1 MTFTQ
6 LTKITGYDKLFQ
18 VEGRATRREFWN
30 WLLFVICVS
39 LVLTLIMY
47 GMQSVIILT
56 DSIFLSI
63 LFPFSV
69 FSTLLFSAYSSIA
82 LMTVTIRRLH
92 DTNRSAWYGFY
103 SLIPVVGGIMLFYM
117 CFIEKGTEGENKYG
131 AEAVYE

>member
-47 GMQSVIILT
+47 GMQAVIILT

-69 FSTLLFSAYSSIA
+69 FTTLLFSTYSSIA

-117 CFIEKGTEGENKYG
+117 CFIEKGTEGENNYG